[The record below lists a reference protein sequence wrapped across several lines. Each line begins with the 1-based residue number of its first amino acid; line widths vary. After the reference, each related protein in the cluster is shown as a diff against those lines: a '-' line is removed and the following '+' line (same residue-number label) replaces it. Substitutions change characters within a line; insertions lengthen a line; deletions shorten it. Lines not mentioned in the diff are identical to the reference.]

1 MSMTLFILGRR
12 KHLQERQ
19 LSKRVRFYNLLTMS
33 GRGMVVVRTAE
44 QEMELSVERGCTG
57 KVLFDQVV
65 RIVGIRE
72 VREDGRSCI

>member
-1 MSMTLFILGRR
+1 MSG
-12 KHLQERQ
+12 
-19 LSKRVRFYNLLTMS
+19 

-65 RIVGIRE
+65 RIVGLRE
-72 VREDGRSCI
+72 VRRSCIYF